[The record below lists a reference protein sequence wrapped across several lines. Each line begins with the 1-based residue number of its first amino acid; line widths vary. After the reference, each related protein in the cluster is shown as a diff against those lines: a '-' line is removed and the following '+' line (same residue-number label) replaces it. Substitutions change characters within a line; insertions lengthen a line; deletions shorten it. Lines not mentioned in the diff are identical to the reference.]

1 MIDGPGGTLTPISLS
16 INRFY
21 QTLPLRFDYL
31 YFNLCSK
38 HTATVLFI
46 NTWRNQRNFSHPSG
60 TVIQTY
66 NWPLSSKVIIVARR
80 SNYFRSTKQ
89 KCVRDTYTNTNDNTY
104 YFLRMVSVQ

>member
-60 TVIQTY
+60 TE
-66 NWPLSSKVIIVARR
+66 L
-80 SNYFRSTKQ
+80 
-89 KCVRDTYTNTNDNTY
+89 
-104 YFLRMVSVQ
+104 